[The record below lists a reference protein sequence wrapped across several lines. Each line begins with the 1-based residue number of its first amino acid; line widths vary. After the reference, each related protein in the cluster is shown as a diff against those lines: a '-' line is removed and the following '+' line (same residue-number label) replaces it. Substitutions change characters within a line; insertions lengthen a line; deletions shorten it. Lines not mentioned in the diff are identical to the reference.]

1 VLNATKTSIVIGGV
15 VMLTTTSLLAQSSQ
29 SRNVD
34 LVRGRLQIVNM
45 ENALREAVRSGANRL
60 TSQLKS
66 LGPVDSAVLMNTP
79 EANGFVVPQGMFFY
93 VRVPTMSSVVVWALP
108 RLIDQQRVQ
117 AQIDQQRVQ
126 AQNVSTTRPVE
137 QVPPVAP
144 VDADLA
150 KDPRGAYRNAVRA
163 SLIDCMLDD
172 SGNLDIK
179 AEEYL
184 TIAARRDSRPN
195 PLDLTDE
202 ARTITLIVR
211 GSVLEALHQK
221 RITKEEARKQVEMR
235 ED

>member
-1 VLNATKTSIVIGGV
+1 LNATKTSIVIGGV
-15 VMLTTTSLLAQSSQ
+15 VMLTTASLMAQSGQ
-29 SRNVD
+29 SRGVD
-34 LVRGRLQIVNM
+34 PLKGRLQIVNM
-45 ENALREAVRSGANRL
+45 ENALREAVKSGANRL

-66 LGPVDSAVLMNTP
+66 LGPVENAVLMNTP

-93 VRVPTMSSVVVWALP
+93 VRVPTMSSVVVWVIP

-117 AQIDQQRVQ
+117 AQ
-126 AQNVSTTRPVE
+126 NVSQAARPVDT
-137 QVPPVAP
+137 VPPVVP

-150 KDPRGAYRNAVRA
+150 RDPRGAYRSAIRD

-172 SGNLDIK
+172 SGNLNIK
-179 AEEYL
+179 SDEYL
-184 TIAARRDSRPN
+184 TVAARRDTRPN

-221 RITKEEARKQVEMR
+221 RLTKEEARKLVEMR